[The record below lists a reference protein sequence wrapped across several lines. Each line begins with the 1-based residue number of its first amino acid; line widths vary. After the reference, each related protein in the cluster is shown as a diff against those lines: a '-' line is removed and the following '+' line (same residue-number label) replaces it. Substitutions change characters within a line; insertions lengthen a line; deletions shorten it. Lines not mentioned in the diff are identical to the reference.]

1 MKLYGGKLLAAI
13 QIVLQLCPSSF
24 LLYLAPTGNVS
35 AQELVRADESSQKQT
50 ENSVA
55 KATIQAGTLLSNDN
69 AGELSQAVV
78 STTTG
83 MASEELQQWLN
94 QFGTARVNIST
105 DEHFT
110 LNDSALDVLLPIYD
124 YKENLLF
131 TQLGGRR
138 HDER

>member
-69 AGELSQAVV
+69 AGELS
-78 STTTG
+78 
-83 MASEELQQWLN
+83 
-94 QFGTARVNIST
+94 
-105 DEHFT
+105 
-110 LNDSALDVLLPIYD
+110 
-124 YKENLLF
+124 
-131 TQLGGRR
+131 
-138 HDER
+138 